1 MPACLVILVAVVM
14 QLEIGPELLN
24 FVPALFVGAGV
35 YFGMC
40 SYVVTDGSW
49 AAYLEAGLIE
59 MAYCVLGL
67 LCGVLTVAFRS
78 WYEPKY
84 VNTVKR

>member
-49 AAYLEAGLIE
+49 AAYLEASLIE

-84 VNTVKR
+84 VNTVKK

>member
-59 MAYCVLGL
+59 MACCVLSL

-84 VNTVKR
+84 VNTVKK

>member
-1 MPACLVILVAVVM
+1 
-14 QLEIGPELLN
+14 
-24 FVPALFVGAGV
+24 
-35 YFGMC
+35 MC

-84 VNTVKR
+84 VNTVKK